1 MSEKAYLAAAAANEQ
16 DLPALPNL
24 EQAVADF
31 EERFHQAGVG
41 RVASSK
47 CAQTRVGRRERV
59 PREIA
64 KCPEIE
70 ATKEN
75 LPGSSMRMNKAAL
88 FESGEDWQ
96 SKSASGTVCM

>member
-47 CAQTRVGRRERV
+47 CAQTREGRRKRV
-59 PREIA
+59 PE
-64 KCPEIE
+64 CPEIE